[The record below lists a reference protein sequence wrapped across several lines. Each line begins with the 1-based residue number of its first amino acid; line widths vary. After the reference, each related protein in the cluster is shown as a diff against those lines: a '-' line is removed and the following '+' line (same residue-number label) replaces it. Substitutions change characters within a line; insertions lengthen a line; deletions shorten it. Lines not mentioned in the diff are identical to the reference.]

1 VTEKLI
7 RFTKMS
13 GAGNDFVV
21 IDNRGGS
28 LPEPAGDVV
37 RAMCERRRGVGA
49 DGLILV
55 EAPRGD
61 EHFFMR
67 YYNADGGEADL
78 CGNGARCVADFA
90 HALGIA
96 PREMSFISRAGE
108 HAATVSD
115 DGVSVT
121 MPRPPAPPK
130 EIEVPLGSGRSRAL
144 YLVVGVP
151 HAVVFHDDVKS
162 VDVNVEGKRV
172 RFDPAV
178 GEEGANANFVQ
189 VENETRIIMRTYE
202 RGVENETLA
211 CGTGAT
217 ASAIAACSEG
227 LVKSPVEV
235 ETSGGDVLRIHGADG
250 VGELRLEG
258 PAEVIYDGVYGYRY
272 CDGPEDKR

>member
-21 IDNRGGS
+21 VDNRGGS
-28 LPEPAGDVV
+28 MPEPIADVV
-37 RAMCERRRGVGA
+37 RVMCERRRGVGA

-55 EAPRGD
+55 ESPKGI

-78 CGNGARCVADFA
+78 CGNGARCVARFA

-96 PREMSFISRAGE
+96 PREMSFTSRAGE

-121 MPRPPAPPK
+121 MPRPSAPPK
-130 EIEVPLGSGRSRAL
+130 EIEVPLGSGRSRAIRL
-144 YLVVGVP
+144 TVGVP
-151 HAVVFHDDVKS
+151 HAVVFVPDVRA
-162 VDVNVEGKRV
+162 VDAAAEGRRI

-178 GEEGANANFVQ
+178 GEEGANANFVS
-189 VENETRIIMRTYE
+189 VTGENRILLRTYE

-217 ASAIAACSEG
+217 ASAIAACSQG
-227 LVKSPVEV
+227 LVKAPVEV
-235 ETSGGDVLRIHGADG
+235 KTFGGDVLRIHGADG

-258 PAEVIYDGVYGYRY
+258 PAEVVYEGVYGYRY
-272 CDGPEDKR
+272 CQSSEDKG